1 MKKPTKCRT
10 GVLSQS
16 GASIFAALP
25 IRSKLFCPRGK
36 ENEEKLPSVTTN
48 RHSKKICPLYYIVV
62 VIVDGQFDAYA
73 LKIYI

>member
-16 GASIFAALP
+16 GASIFAARL
-25 IRSKLFCPRGK
+25 IRSKSFCPRGK
-36 ENEEKLPSVTTN
+36 EKLPSVTTN